1 VALRKSTRIWLLLFV
16 VSCVAA
22 IVLGATQTE
31 TGCARIIAINLAIV
45 AGLVLLVRGLV
56 LAFRAIIRKLTL
68 RLAFSYFLIGIVP
81 IPLLMLLLFAGAYLV
96 AHQIVATRVQREI
109 AGVGREM
116 AASPERGNLPAFEI
130 DERGLVTS
138 SDAPWLPAGS
148 SAPWALSLAGPRPVA
163 DGADAWLVVPA
174 TSAQPR
180 RFTVVRMTD
189 PTFQRRVEQRTGYT
203 VGIESGTS
211 RKRKGKGFN
220 LDIDDSPGS
229 VRRADREKTPRPKE
243 ETSPANPASPDNP
256 AGEKS
261 LLDKRWVAGVYV
273 DTPVAVFH
281 GEVNGRK
288 VVLYFARTSPRL
300 LFDQLFA
307 QGIPEVGRIFW
318 GVFIFIGFSLLVVY
332 LVALGIA
339 FTLVGNL
346 ARNINRLTAASAAVA
361 RGDFSVRVNS
371 KSRDQVGDLA
381 RSFDG
386 MAASIEGL
394 LVDTARKERLEA
406 EIAIARTLQQKLL
419 PPAEAELPGMSLR
432 ARFEPLAEI
441 GGDYYDYARAP
452 DGRSMVAIG
461 DVSGHGLS
469 TGLLVAMAKAG
480 LSTLLESG
488 FKGTDLFVKL
498 NELIYRSTDSRNY
511 MTLALLAYEPGSR
524 EATLT
529 NAGQL
534 APYRI
539 SAGSVESLSLPS
551 FPLGMSARTDFPTHA
566 FSFAEGDRLVFLTDG
581 IIEATDPAGDPFG
594 FEKFEALLRAEAES
608 TAAEI
613 EAAVLSA
620 VAAHTGGA
628 PPEDDRT
635 LVVVSLS

>member
-1 VALRKSTRIWLLLFV
+1 MALRKSTRIWLLLFV
-16 VSCVAA
+16 VSCAAA

-31 TGCARIIAINLAIV
+31 TGCARLIAVNLAIM

-56 LAFRAIIRKLTL
+56 LAFRAIVRKLTL

-116 AASPERGNLPAFEI
+116 AASPERGNLPGFEI
-130 DERGLVTS
+130 DERGLVTAS
-138 SDAPWLPAGS
+138 NAPWLPAGS
-148 SAPWALSLAGPRPVA
+148 TAPWAVCLAGARPVA
-163 DGADAWLVVPA
+163 DGPDAWLVVPA
-174 TSAQPR
+174 ASPQPR

-189 PTFQRRVEQRTGYT
+189 PAFQRRVEQRTGYT
-203 VGIESGTS
+203 IGIESGTS
-211 RKRKGKGFN
+211 RNRKGKGFD
-220 LDIDDSPGS
+220 LDINDDSPGS
-229 VRRADREKTPRPKE
+229 TRRADRKKASRQEH
-243 ETSPANPASPDNP
+243 ETSPATPASPNP
-256 AGEKS
+256 SAEKS

-281 GEVNGRK
+281 GDANGRK
-288 VVLYFARTSPRL
+288 VVLYIARTSPRL

-406 EIAIARTLQQKLL
+406 EIAIARTIQQKLL

-452 DGRSMVAIG
+452 DGRSVIVVG

-480 LSTLLESG
+480 LSTLIDSG
-488 FKGTDLFVKL
+488 LKGTELFVKL

-511 MTLALLAYEPGSR
+511 MTLALLAYDPGSR

-539 SAGSVESLSLPS
+539 SAGRIESLSLPS
-551 FPLGMSARTDFPTHA
+551 FPLGMSARTDFPTHG
-566 FSFAEGDRLVFLTDG
+566 FSFTEGDRLVFLTDG

-594 FEKFEALLRAEAES
+594 FERFEALLKAQAES